1 MDSLSVV
8 DEHAKEQD
16 KTQDQSERGAAQQQ
30 DFLVQYIV
38 LRKDLVDTLKWPL
51 GSVVSQAC
59 HAAVAAIWLHQ
70 QDSMTAKYC
79 SPENLDHMTKVRTV
93 QSIKP

>member
-16 KTQDQSERGAAQQQ
+16 KTQDQSARGAVQQQ
-30 DFLVQYIV
+30 DFIVQYIV

-51 GSVVSQAC
+51 GSVISQAC
-59 HAAVAAIWLHQ
+59 HAVVATI
-70 QDSMTAKYC
+70 
-79 SPENLDHMTKVRTV
+79 
-93 QSIKP
+93 